1 MIGIDGATSGRTDG
15 PCVGL
20 DRRSWGNGDAM
31 TVERVLVI
39 AVLVLLVLFLL
50 TRVA

>member
-1 MIGIDGATSGRTDG
+1 LAQAVTGYRE
-15 PCVGL
+15 
-20 DRRSWGNGDAM
+20 AM

-50 TRVA
+50 SRVA